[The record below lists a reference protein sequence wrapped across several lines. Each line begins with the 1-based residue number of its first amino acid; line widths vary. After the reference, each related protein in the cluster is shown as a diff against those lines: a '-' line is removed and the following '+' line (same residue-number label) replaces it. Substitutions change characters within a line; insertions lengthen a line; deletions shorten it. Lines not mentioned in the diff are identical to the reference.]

1 MKRVLTVVGM
11 CVFFL
16 SAVPIS
22 SQRSAQQREY
32 PSTSGNAFLRW
43 CSSIEKKESNMTRDD
58 FAHQILCDGYVEG
71 FIHGVQME
79 SVYAGVMTGG
89 KEAPI
94 LFCFSKV
101 GENAQLVRIVLKYIR
116 NHPEKAQL
124 SGPQLVGEA
133 FQQAFPCG
141 KKN

>member
-1 MKRVLTVVGM
+1 MKTLLTVVGV
-11 CVFFL
+11 CVLLL

-22 SQRSAQQREY
+22 SQQSAQQPEY
-32 PSTSGNAFLRW
+32 PSTSGNAFLRL
-43 CSSIEKKESNMTRDD
+43 CSSIEKKVDDMTRSD
-58 FAHQILCDGYVEG
+58 FANQILCDGYVEG

-89 KEAPI
+89 REAPI
-94 LFCFSKV
+94 LFCFTSV
-101 GENAQLVRIVLKYIR
+101 AENGQLVRIVLKYIR
-116 NHPEKAQL
+116 NHPEKAHL

-133 FQQAFPCG
+133 LQQAFPCG